1 MCILYNIYPN
11 NKILLSKVEWIDVPD
26 FSFETFDEFEK
37 SRKNIRKFV
46 DRILELQK
54 WIEFIASKKAWIDEA
69 KWQKIFKIIE
79 EARTRNNLTQSE
91 IAITGGFVAKL
102 HLIFWDKHIVSLL
115 VLLIE
120 SWILSISDNRV
131 NEILIELENKLYATH
146 DLPGVDLLRTRTEII
161 SEWWEKRYEWVLT
174 DNYFD
179 RRDVLLKKN
188 GGRQLRTR
196 ERILTDG
203 TITETLTGKRKIW
216 STWKDREYA
225 LSKFFEKLWEDVD
238 VEKIEKYM
246 KILLED
252 EMNIHDMEAL
262 EDILEILKFFVNRSK
277 IKLRSSMKINAT
289 KVELE
294 YYPWIE
300 ASKTESWYMRPFV
313 EMESETL
320 DESEEIRRLINL
332 HGEHI
337 VLSTDGSEWAFEF
350 DGAWDS
356 YLRFWNWGTLD
367 SRVYLT
373 KERIKRLAM
382 RKMSQWYFDTFNV

>member
-1 MCILYNIYPN
+1 M
-11 NKILLSKVEWIDVPD
+11 LSKVEWIDVPD

-37 SRKNIRKFV
+37 SRKSIRKFV
-46 DRILELQK
+46 DRILSIQK
-54 WIEFIASKKAWIDEA
+54 WIEFIAEKKAWIDEK
-69 KWQKIFKIIE
+69 KWKCIYKIIE
-79 EARTRNNLTQSE
+79 EARTRNNLSKSE
-91 IAITGGFVAKL
+91 IDISWWFVAKL
-102 HLIFWDKHIVSLL
+102 YLIFWDKHLVSLL

-120 SWILSISDNRV
+120 SGILSISDNRV

-179 RRDVLLKKN
+179 RKDVLLKKN

-196 ERILTDG
+196 ERILTDW

-216 STWKDREYA
+216 SIWKDREMA

-238 VEKIEKYM
+238 IEKIEKFM

-262 EDILEILKFFVNRSK
+262 EDILEILRFFVNRSK
-277 IKLRSSMKINAT
+277 IKLRSSMKIQGA

-300 ASKTESWYMRPFV
+300 ASKTQSWYMRPFV
-313 EMESETL
+313 EMEAETL
-320 DESEEIRRLINL
+320 EQSEEVRRLINL
-332 HGEHI
+332 YGDHI
-337 VLSTDGSEWAFEF
+337 ILATDGSEWAFEF
-350 DGAWDS
+350 DWAGDS
-356 YLRFWNWGTLD
+356 YLRFWNGGTID
-367 SRVYLT
+367 SRVHQA

-382 RKMSQWYFDTFNV
+382 RKMSQWYFDTFNI